1 MIALTVTT
9 NLGRT
14 PWTDLRGVQ
23 VQAMGKVAR
32 VGRLPGGTQG
42 GKSTVTLLITM
53 PDGQQVLETTLALF
67 TSAARALQAADS
79 AESN

>member
-23 VQAMGKVAR
+23 AMGQVAR

-53 PDGQQVLETTLALF
+53 PDGQQVLAETTLALF

-79 AESN
+79 AENN